1 MTMIEILI
9 GSRNYY
15 FRIFTQ

>member
-9 GSRNYY
+9 CSRNY